1 MEDFNAWVEELLA
14 KTDLIQVISRYVPL
28 KRKGG
33 NHWGCCPFHHEKEP
47 SFAVN
52 EQKQF
57 YHCFGCKESGNA
69 ITFIQ
74 KMENIDRI
82 DAIRILAREAGMEL
96 PKLRRNTEETVTREK
111 KDRLLALMKSAARHY
126 YDNLS
131 DPRAKAA
138 REYLA
143 RREIPDNLVKK
154 FGLGFSVGWDEMIV
168 YLKGKGYTH
177 AEMKEAGIAAQ
188 KGDSWYDVYY
198 NRLMFPIINSFGE
211 IIAFGGRTLESDP
224 EFAKY
229 RNTSQTP
236 IFDKSKAVY
245 AVNLLKKK
253 KQREGLKYIIMTEG
267 YMDVIALHKAG
278 FDSAVASMGTALT
291 WPQAKQLK
299 NYCDRIYISYDG
311 DTAGQK
317 ATMRGL
323 DILAQAGMSIRVVR
337 LPEGLDPDDVIKK
350 QGAQGY
356 QKLLDEAVTLPAFKI
371 ETLKNS
377 YDLNDTEEKS
387 KFAVEAVR
395 VITALENPV
404 ERQDYLK
411 LLNTYTGYPMEVLYA
426 QAGIGAPPEEPQ
438 TETKVEAPE
447 TAADDGELFVLAS
460 LVHGADYVD
469 YAQDL
474 FPYLDELG
482 QAVYGYV
489 IERVRSG
496 VYKSPTGLFTA
507 LDPKFEAEVGAIVNY
522 RFIEGDGK
530 KKYDDCVKNLQIR
543 SLDKRQK
550 DILER
555 LRSTRDKSLLEQL
568 DEVNKQLNRIKN
580 RKE

>member
-1 MEDFNAWVEELLA
+1 MGM
-14 KTDLIQVISRYVPL
+14 TMT
-28 KRKGG
+28 
-33 NHWGCCPFHHEKEP
+33 
-47 SFAVN
+47 
-52 EQKQF
+52 QK
-57 YHCFGCKESGNA
+57 
-69 ITFIQ
+69 
-74 KMENIDRI
+74 
-82 DAIRILAREAGMEL
+82 IL
-96 PKLRRNTEETVTREK
+96 
-111 KDRLLALMKSAARHY
+111 
-126 YDNLS
+126 
-131 DPRAKAA
+131 AKAA
-138 REYLA
+138 
-143 RREIPDNLVKK
+143 
-154 FGLGFSVGWDEMIV
+154 GLDKVEPGQLIRAKLDMVLGNDITSPVAI
-168 YLKGKGYTH
+168 
-177 AEMKEAGIAAQ
+177 KE
-188 KGDSWYDVYY
+188 
-198 NRLMFPIINSFGE
+198 F
-211 IIAFGGRTLESDP
+211 
-224 EFAKY
+224 
-229 RNTSQTP
+229 
-236 IFDKSKAVY
+236 
-245 AVNLLKKK
+245 
-253 KQREGLKYIIMTEG
+253 
-267 YMDVIALHKAG
+267 HKAG

-438 TETKVEAPE
+438 TETKVETPE

-482 QAVYGYV
+482 RAVYGYV